1 MADVRMP
8 RLTDGME
15 EGTLVRWLVAPGAEV
30 AIGDDLAEVETDK
43 ATVVMTAES
52 AGTFEPLVAEGDDVP
67 VGTPVAR
74 LDGAA
79 EAVAVAVGANAAAEG
94 AARAAVTARAGNVN
108 GGPSSGR
115 TKASPIARRAAR
127 ELGIDLHTLAGTGPG
142 GRIVKADVL
151 AGADGPD
158 APPAAPAPHVPITD
172 ERGVITITEPSRGQ
186 KVIARR
192 MVAAKREAPE
202 FTLSTSVDME
212 AAVALRAELKEV
224 VGPDRPAPS
233 YNDIVVKACANAL
246 REFPR
251 ANGAYVDERF
261 EGYERVN
268 VGIAVAA
275 EGSLVVPTIFDADR
289 KGLGEIAV
297 EARRLAGRVRSG
309 EVSPAELAGGTFTV
323 SNLGMYGIGAFTA
336 VLNPPQA
343 AILAVGAM
351 QERPI
356 VRDGSIVVG
365 RVMDITITCDHRI
378 LYGAEAA
385 EFLARIKALLE
396 RPVALAL

>member
-15 EGTLVRWLVAPGAEV
+15 EGTLVRWLVTPGAEV

-52 AGTFEPLVAEGDDVP
+52 AGTFEALVAEGDDVP

-79 EAVAVAVGANAAAEG
+79 EAVAVAVGANAAAESAAEAAV
-94 AARAAVTARAGNVN
+94 AARAGDVN
-108 GGPSSGR
+108 GGSSSGR

-127 ELGIDLHTLAGTGPG
+127 ELGIDLHTLVGTGPG

-151 AGADGPD
+151 AGAGAPD
-158 APPAAPAPHVPITD
+158 APPAAPAPQVPTTD
-172 ERGVITITEPSRGQ
+172 ERGVITITELSRPQ

-192 MVAAKREAPE
+192 MVAAKSEAPE

-365 RVMDITITCDHRI
+365 RVMDITVTCDHRI

>member
-151 AGADGPD
+151 AGADAPD

-172 ERGVITITEPSRGQ
+172 ERGVITITEPSRPQ

-309 EVSPAELAGGTFTV
+309 DVSPAELAGGTFTV

>member
-79 EAVAVAVGANAAAEG
+79 EAVAVAVGANAAAG
-94 AARAAVTARAGNVN
+94 GAAQAAVAARARNVN

-151 AGADGPD
+151 AGAAAPD
-158 APPAAPAPHVPITD
+158 APPAAPASHVPTTD
-172 ERGVITITEPSRGQ
+172 GRGVITITEPSRGQ

>member
-79 EAVAVAVGANAAAEG
+79 ESGAGAVGANAAAKG
-94 AARAAVTARAGNVN
+94 AAQAAVAARARSVN
-108 GGPSSGR
+108 GGSSSGR

-151 AGADGPD
+151 AGAAAPD
-158 APPAAPAPHVPITD
+158 APPAAPAPAVPTTD
-172 ERGVITITEPSRGQ
+172 ERGVITVTELSRPQ

-192 MVAAKREAPE
+192 MVAAKRAAPE

-224 VGPDRPAPS
+224 IGPDRPAPS

-261 EGYERVN
+261 EGYDRVN

-289 KGLGEIAV
+289 KGLGEIAA